1 MQADVFEHF
10 ASHGYKGFFEDCLNS
25 HETNFKGKVGD
36 TDHIYRILPLPP
48 CVGNERRRRIF
59 PNAVFVTMF
68 FLTTV

>member
-10 ASHGYKGFFEDCLNS
+10 ASHGYNS

-48 CVGNERRRRIF
+48 CVGNERRRRNF